1 MANIVDL
8 AWSALPSTPTS
19 PTTNTTIPVTTGD
32 GALFASTPMKAL
44 MTPPGVI
51 PTKSNSEC
59 VLITGRSGDNLT
71 VVRDYKNWNGGVGRS
86 VAQNWIIMQ
95 TPFADDFFNTTLVS
109 NEVPGG
115 SINGSNT
122 SFTTASIF
130 RTNSLRVF
138 LNGQRLTAGAS
149 NDYQEVAAGTG
160 FTMNYAPATGDVLL
174 VDYAVGDTTYA
185 VGGNSIVSDETP
197 TGSVNGSNTS
207 FTTQR
212 AYISTSLEV
221 FINGLKQIR
230 GTDYTETTP
239 GSGIFTM
246 AVAPATGD
254 AVRVNYQFNLAPS
267 SNADTVDGFH
277 ASQTPVAGVVPA
289 TDSNNMV
296 LANIY
301 RNFIINGACQI
312 AQRGAASLST
322 SSQYGQ
328 VDRFRVH
335 ATGTAVSAGTIAQNT
350 SAPVGR
356 TGNSLHISSAT
367 ITGTGV
373 IYLKHRIEAKD
384 ALDFKNQIASFA
396 VAVYQDTG
404 VAVNY
409 TITIRK
415 PTTTADDFSAVTDIS
430 NSGALSVPNAA
441 STVIKYENVSMGD
454 CSKGI
459 EIEIRI
465 DCGAITTKNFHFA
478 EFQFNRGAKALTFEP
493 QTFAD
498 DLKQC
503 QRYFEKSFPYS
514 QAPANGASGT
524 VFYDG
529 SGHSG
534 SYGAYSYNT
543 SLGQIGVW
551 VAFKVTKRVAPT
563 TFTGYGNSSGQWV
576 YYPGGTGASWAG
588 NSVSSLGNLS
598 DTGFAMAINA
608 NTTTYGIMCGHW
620 TADAEL

>member
-95 TPFADDFFNTTLVS
+95 TPFADDFFNTTLVTG
-109 NEVPGG
+109 ETPGG
-115 SINGSNT
+115 TVNGSNT

-138 LNGQRLTAGAS
+138 LNGQRLTPGAS

-160 FTMNYAPATGDVLL
+160 FTMNYAPATGDVLV

-185 VGGNSIVSDETP
+185 VGGNSIISDETP

-207 FTTQR
+207 FTVLR
-212 AYISTSLEV
+212 GSYISTSLEV

-246 AVAPATGD
+246 AVAPLTGD
-254 AVRVNYQFNLAPS
+254 ALRVNYQFNLAPS

-289 TDSNNMV
+289 TDSNNYV
-296 LANIY
+296 LAQIY
-301 RNFIINGACQI
+301 RNWIINGACQI
-312 AQRGAASLST
+312 GQRAAPNLST
-322 SSQYGQ
+322 SSQYGK

-335 ATGTAVSAGTIAQNT
+335 AAGTAVSAGTINQNT
-350 SAPVGR
+350 AAPVGR
-356 TGNSLHISSAT
+356 TGNSLHISGAT
-367 ITGTGV
+367 ITGTGQLF
-373 IYLKHRIEAKD
+373 IKHRIEAKD
-384 ALDFKNQIASFA
+384 ALDFKNQVASFG

-404 VAVNY
+404 VAANY
-409 TITIRK
+409 LITIRK

-430 NSGALSVPNAA
+430 NSGTLSVPNAA
-441 STVIKYENVSMGD
+441 ATQLKFENVSMGD

-465 DCGAITTKNFHFA
+465 DCGAVTTKNFHLS
-478 EFQFNRGAKALTFEP
+478 EFQLNRGAKALSFEP
-493 QTFAD
+493 QNVVDDQLQCLRYYLKYSLNGFRFYVNNVHRDYRLFPTPMRVVPPTFSA
-498 DLKQC
+498 
-503 QRYFEKSFPYS
+503 
-514 QAPANGASGT
+514 
-524 VFYDG
+524 V
-529 SGHSG
+529 
-534 SYGAYSYNT
+534 
-543 SLGQIGVW
+543 
-551 VAFKVTKRVAPT
+551 
-563 TFTGYGNSSGQWV
+563 FTGTGMASNNSSVSDPYGWNLDIQFTG
-576 YYPGGTGASWAG
+576 GGTGVIDGSM
-588 NSVSSLGNLS
+588 VV
-598 DTGFAMAINA
+598 
-608 NTTTYGIMCGHW
+608 